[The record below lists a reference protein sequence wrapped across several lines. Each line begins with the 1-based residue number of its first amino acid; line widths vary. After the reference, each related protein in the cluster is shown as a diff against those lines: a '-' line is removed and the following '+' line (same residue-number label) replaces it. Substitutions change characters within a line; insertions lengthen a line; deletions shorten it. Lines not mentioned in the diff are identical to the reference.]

1 MSKFLF
7 LTRETKTSIDQDREG
22 KMKFL
27 KKLLKF
33 DNLFNID
40 IDIYA
45 LLSLSLKVTK
55 GIILLLSNN

>member
-1 MSKFLF
+1 
-7 LTRETKTSIDQDREG
+7 
-22 KMKFL
+22 MKYL

-40 IDIYA
+40 IDIHV
-45 LLSLSLKVTK
+45 LLDLSLKVTK